1 MEELDIEFTRS
12 LRTSAEAYFKLGFN
26 LTGIK
31 DYKKAPYHK
40 WKEFL
45 QRRQKEGEALNHE
58 WYTLTGI
65 GAITG
70 INSLFCLDFDEC
82 DQSNIARFLQMLG
95 LPMDYNW
102 VVISGSGKGFHIWFS
117 SFQLENERTKL
128 GGGVVVYQPK
138 EAGLLKQI
146 ELRINQHVVLPP
158 SKSQTGQYRF
168 LNPNDLTMRPIELN
182 YDADAL
188 GTTID

>member
-1 MEELDIEFTRS
+1 
-12 LRTSAEAYFKLGFN
+12 
-26 LTGIK
+26 
-31 DYKKAPYHK
+31 
-40 WKEFL
+40 
-45 QRRQKEGEALNHE
+45 
-58 WYTLTGI
+58 
-65 GAITG
+65 
-70 INSLFCLDFDEC
+70 
-82 DQSNIARFLQMLG
+82 MLG